1 MSWACVGPFGAHVG
15 PMFGPTL
22 GHMEVLVG
30 LCWARYSQYVG
41 QEGFWCPTNLVSDS
55 GHVGHNGVTFAMVRV
70 CVRPMLGL
78 CWPMLGYSDGWVGLC
93 WPDIPI
99 FVGRKC
105 QGFGAQIWCL
115 TVVMLGLL
123 GHDFGNPVHFG
134 NPNASKCPYI
144 YIYICMCIYI
154 YIYIKISE
162 YYVVN
167 ITWIYVKWYF
177 TISCWII
184 LYHNHND

>member
-1 MSWACVGPFGAHVG
+1 MRKRTGLPKPIFFMSWACVGPFGAHVG

-78 CWPMLGYSDGWVGLC
+78 CWAYVGVFGWLGGPMLGQIFPYLWGANVRVLVHKFGVWQWSC
-93 WPDIPI
+93 WAYWAMILETRFI
-99 FVGRKC
+99 LATQMHR
-105 QGFGAQIWCL
+105 
-115 TVVMLGLL
+115 
-123 GHDFGNPVHFG
+123 NVHIYV
-134 NPNASKCPYI
+134 YI
-144 YIYICMCIYI
+144 YQDI
-154 YIYIKISE
+154 
-162 YYVVN
+162 
-167 ITWIYVKWYF
+167 WILCGK
-177 TISCWII
+177 T
-184 LYHNHND
+184 

>member
-1 MSWACVGPFGAHVG
+1 MWGRKGFGV
-15 PMFGPTL
+15 
-22 GHMEVLVG
+22 
-30 LCWARYSQYVG
+30 
-41 QEGFWCPTNLVSDS
+41 PTNLVSDS

-78 CWPMLGYSDGWVGLC
+78 CWAYVGVFGWLGGPMLGQ
-93 WPDIPI
+93 IFPI

-105 QGFGAQIWCL
+105 QGFGTQIWCL

-144 YIYICMCIYI
+144 CIYI
-154 YIYIKISE
+154 YIYQDI
-162 YYVVN
+162 
-167 ITWIYVKWYF
+167 
-177 TISCWII
+177 
-184 LYHNHND
+184 